1 MSEVAPATGGQGAAA
16 AAVAPAAAT
25 TTAAP
30 AATTTATTV
39 TTDWTSSLP
48 DELRGYAQNKG
59 WKDLPSAV
67 ESYRNLEKLRG
78 VPQERL
84 LALPEKA
91 DAPEWAGIWQKLGVP
106 ENADG
111 YQLGE
116 KISPEFAKKA
126 GEWMRELNIPAPA
139 GKAFFEKFAGDIEAA
154 KIAADEKFAQDSD
167 LELKDL
173 RREWGQAAP
182 AMEEHSRRGAALLG
196 LQGEVVDK
204 IERAIGTKAVL
215 SMLAKIGE
223 MTAEHKFVSGD
234 NKTGFILT
242 PEAAKARIADLKK
255 DAAWAGRYLNGG
267 ADEKA
272 EMDRLSRIAF
282 G

>member
-1 MSEVAPATGGQGAAA
+1 MSDAAPAAGGQGAAA
-16 AAVAPAAAT
+16 AAVASAAAPAVP
-25 TTAAP
+25 AAP
-30 AATTTATTV
+30 AAV
-39 TTDWTSSLP
+39 VPTTDWTAGMP
-48 DELRGYAQNKG
+48 DEARGYIQNKA
-59 WKDLPSAV
+59 WKSPADLLT
-67 ESYRNLEKLRG
+67 SYQNLEKLRG

-106 ENADG
+106 EKADG

-126 GEWMRELNIPAPA
+126 GEWMKELNIPAQA
-139 GKAFFEKFAGDIEAA
+139 GKTFFDKFTADIEAA
-154 KIAADEKFAQDSD
+154 KQAAEEKFAQDSD
-167 LELKDL
+167 LELKAL
-173 RREWGQAAP
+173 QKEWGQAAP

-196 LQGEVVDK
+196 LQGEVIDK

-223 MTAEHKFVSGD
+223 MTAEHKFVAGD

-255 DAAWAGRYLNGG
+255 DSAWAGRYLNGG

-272 EMDRLSRIAF
+272 EMDRLSRIAY